1 MKIFLNKSSE
11 YYYQIQGQLAITK
24 LKYADF
30 FIFTSA
36 GIHNSQIEFDPDF
49 RNETLENLDMFWK
62 TYVAP
67 ELLFRNIFRMNQ
79 VDKMNIQVIQA
90 NNVIVTEKLNLED
103 IDLGELKAV
112 SCSDEINVELV

>member
-1 MKIFLNKSSE
+1 
-11 YYYQIQGQLAITK
+11 
-24 LKYADF
+24 
-30 FIFTSA
+30 
-36 GIHNSQIEFDPDF
+36 
-49 RNETLENLDMFWK
+49 MFWK

-79 VDKMNIQVIQA
+79 VDKVNIQVIQA

-103 IDLGELKAV
+103 IDLGALKAV